1 MLQKNLGGGCR
12 SVEEVLQ
19 RGVLKSFGG
28 VLGMLHKGC
37 MKDVMPEYYCISYIY
52 ICIYIYIYIF
62 FSALPVSRMLL
73 GFGFSGYPGRD

>member
-12 SVEEVLQ
+12 SVGEVLQ
-19 RGVLKSFGG
+19 RGVLKNFGG
-28 VLGMLHKGC
+28 SSWHASQRLYEGEIFV
-37 MKDVMPEYYCISYIY
+37 YID
-52 ICIYIYIYIF
+52 

>member
-19 RGVLKSFGG
+19 TGVLEG

-37 MKDVMPEYYCISYIY
+37 MKDVTPELY
-52 ICIYIYIYIF
+52 
-62 FSALPVSRMLL
+62 FSVLHSVSQMLL
-73 GFGFSGYPGRD
+73 GFGISRKKLVD

>member
-37 MKDVMPEYYCISYIY
+37 MKDVTPEYYCISLSL
-52 ICIYIYIYIF
+52 YIYIYF
-62 FSALPVSRMLL
+62 FFFCFAGFTVSRMLL